1 MLMNNK
7 FKAQTLTG
15 NPTGNY
21 RCQLFASRALNMS
34 CYFSQSARSIE
45 SRCVVTKR
53 TKWFFSLFT
62 FGPRGRRARSARRP
76 RGQNV
81 AAIALDMGQAHLW
94 YENNTMQT
102 IHAIQTLRTVCG
114 FLDMGDGCCLIF
126 NKNQLMFIVR
136 KSITAQI
143 KKKIILVSVDRKICG
158 LSSTIC
164 AAF

>member
-1 MLMNNK
+1 MH
-7 FKAQTLTG
+7 F
-15 NPTGNY
+15 
-21 RCQLFASRALNMS
+21 
-34 CYFSQSARSIE
+34 
-45 SRCVVTKR
+45 
-53 TKWFFSLFT
+53 FT

-143 KKKIILVSVDRKICG
+143 KKKNHFVLFVTSQDGLKWNPSLCHHSHSSIWYKNCKTVPFTKTENGSVSSIWWKCLAGSFRHDGKNMEFCYKENCRWSK
-158 LSSTIC
+158 
-164 AAF
+164 

>member
-1 MLMNNK
+1 MEYFQEWNSMKTKIHCPITKPGKALFMAKQIPQCIKIFLNK
-7 FKAQTLTG
+7 AWHYILIKTYPHSNQNF
-15 NPTGNY
+15 
-21 RCQLFASRALNMS
+21 
-34 CYFSQSARSIE
+34 
-45 SRCVVTKR
+45 
-53 TKWFFSLFT
+53 FT

-143 KKKIILVSVDRKICG
+143 KKKNLLFFS
-158 LSSTIC
+158 
-164 AAF
+164 

>member
-1 MLMNNK
+1 MTTY
-7 FKAQTLTG
+7 FFFI
-15 NPTGNY
+15 Y
-21 RCQLFASRALNMS
+21 FFFFYIRA
-34 CYFSQSARSIE
+34 
-45 SRCVVTKR
+45 
-53 TKWFFSLFT
+53 
-62 FGPRGRRARSARRP
+62 PRARSARRP

-143 KKKIILVSVDRKICG
+143 KKKIILFFS
-158 LSSTIC
+158 
-164 AAF
+164 

>member
-1 MLMNNK
+1 MRNINK
-7 FKAQTLTG
+7 
-15 NPTGNY
+15 
-21 RCQLFASRALNMS
+21 
-34 CYFSQSARSIE
+34 QSAVNIHYTQIQPYI
-45 SRCVVTKR
+45 SRVKCTV
-53 TKWFFSLFT
+53 FFT

-102 IHAIQTLRTVCG
+102 IHAIQPLRTVCG

-126 NKNQLMFIVR
+126 NKNQLMFIVI

-143 KKKIILVSVDRKICG
+143 KKKIILFFS
-158 LSSTIC
+158 
-164 AAF
+164 

>member
-1 MLMNNK
+1 MSK
-7 FKAQTLTG
+7 FVLFKKDFIAWILDGCTVS
-15 NPTGNY
+15 
-21 RCQLFASRALNMS
+21 QLEARFEDLIKISFGGFFYIRA
-34 CYFSQSARSIE
+34 
-45 SRCVVTKR
+45 
-53 TKWFFSLFT
+53 
-62 FGPRGRRARSARRP
+62 PRAARSARRP

-102 IHAIQTLRTVCG
+102 IHAIQTLRPVCG

-143 KKKIILVSVDRKICG
+143 KKKIILFFS
-158 LSSTIC
+158 
-164 AAF
+164 